1 MKRKEAPI
9 MHQRSDEEDVAI
21 FVENLL
27 DVQWYTADP
36 QKPYMIK
43 AAANLENGYQMLIT
57 DLKDTY
63 FCAGDL
69 ECIKNDKKVR
79 GLK

>member
-79 GLK
+79 A

>member
-1 MKRKEAPI
+1 

-79 GLK
+79 A

>member
-1 MKRKEAPI
+1 

>member
-9 MHQRSDEEDVAI
+9 MLQRAEEEDVAI

-36 QKPYMIK
+36 
-43 AAANLENGYQMLIT
+43 
-57 DLKDTY
+57 
-63 FCAGDL
+63 
-69 ECIKNDKKVR
+69 
-79 GLK
+79 

>member
-1 MKRKEAPI
+1 
-9 MHQRSDEEDVAI
+9 MHQRAEEEDVAI

-43 AAANLENGYQMLIT
+43 AAANLENGY
-57 DLKDTY
+57 
-63 FCAGDL
+63 
-69 ECIKNDKKVR
+69 
-79 GLK
+79 

>member
-9 MHQRSDEEDVAI
+9 MHQRAEEEDVAI

-79 GLK
+79 A

>member
-9 MHQRSDEEDVAI
+9 MHQRAEEEDVAI

-43 AAANLENGYQMLIT
+43 AAANLENGY
-57 DLKDTY
+57 
-63 FCAGDL
+63 
-69 ECIKNDKKVR
+69 
-79 GLK
+79 